1 MSATIVLVTE
11 TEFRRAPQVFEAAD
25 GLRCVSVVGEE
36 DALARAIVEHGARYV
51 VVGSVK
57 YQSALYETLPRGGVI
72 ARFGVGHDGID
83 KQRAT
88 QAGILCT
95 NTPSVLDASV
105 AEHAVLLMLAAAR
118 RLPALTAE
126 MRHGTWALGPS
137 GSELHGKTL
146 AIVGS
151 GRIGQATARI
161 AVRGFGMRAIGFRRN
176 PARTGEASDC
186 AFVTTD
192 FADAVRDADYVSL
205 HINAEPANVH
215 FLNRERL
222 SLLPERAWLVNT
234 ARGAVVD
241 EQALY
246 DALATQRLAGAALD
260 VFDREPYVP
269 TDAAR
274 DLRTLPNVVLT
285 PHVGSHTHEAN
296 RGMATRA
303 LDNVRR
309 AAAGDL
315 AGMDLVN
322 PEVIA

>member
-1 MSATIVLVTE
+1 MSAPIVLVTE
-11 TEFRRAPQVFEAAD
+11 TEFRRAQHVFEEVD
-25 GLRCVSVVGEE
+25 GLRCVSVTGEE
-36 DALARAIVEHGARYV
+36 AALARAIVEYGARHV

-57 YQSALYETLPRGGVI
+57 YQSTLYDTLPRGGVI

-83 KQRAT
+83 KQKAT
-88 QAGILCT
+88 QAGLLCT
-95 NTPSVLDASV
+95 NTPSVVDASV
-105 AEHAVLLMLAAAR
+105 AELAVLLMLAAAR

-126 MRHGTWALGPS
+126 MRQGTWALGPS
-137 GSELHGKTL
+137 GSELRGKTL
-146 AIVGS
+146 AVIGS

-161 AVRGFGMRAIGFRRN
+161 AVHGFGMRAIGFRRN
-176 PARTGEASDC
+176 PARTGEAGDC

-192 FADAVRDADYVSL
+192 FAAAVRDADYVSL

-222 SLLPERAWLVNT
+222 SLLPDRAWLINT

-241 EQALY
+241 ELALY

-260 VFDREPYVP
+260 VFEREPYVP
-269 TDAAR
+269 ADAAR
-274 DLRTLPNVVLT
+274 DLRTLPNVVLA
-285 PHVGSHTHEAN
+285 PHVGTHTHEAN

-309 AAAGDL
+309 AVAGDF
-315 AGMDLVN
+315 AGMDLLN
-322 PEVIA
+322 PEVIR